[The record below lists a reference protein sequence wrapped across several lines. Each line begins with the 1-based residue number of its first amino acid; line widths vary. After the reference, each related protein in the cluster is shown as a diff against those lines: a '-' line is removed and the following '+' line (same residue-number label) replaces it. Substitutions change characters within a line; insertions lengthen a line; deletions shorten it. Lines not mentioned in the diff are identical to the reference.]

1 MVKKREALWPPFS
14 VVFRFLP
21 WFLHRCGQICIAQ
34 QTLRCLFLLSGRNVT
49 FHDQPVLPTNYAQLF
64 LRAQL
69 VQLFKPRDLGGWIRI
84 GCPLAPPLPQGS
96 FDWMW
101 LSSAGLWV
109 GGAQVPGSGA
119 QGQCVL
125 LFPRWA
131 LGLVFPGAMS
141 SFQGQMAEYPT
152 ISIDRFDRENLKA
165 RAYFL
170 SHCHKGE

>member
-1 MVKKREALWPPFS
+1 MTSQCYLQTAHSWCSFLNRGTWEAGSGLDA
-14 VVFRFLP
+14 P
-21 WFLHRCGQICIAQ
+21 W
-34 QTLRCLFLLSGRNVT
+34 LR
-49 FHDQPVLPTNYAQLF
+49 
-64 LRAQL
+64 
-69 VQLFKPRDLGGWIRI
+69 
-84 GCPLAPPLPQGS
+84 PLPQGS

-101 LSSAGLWV
+101 LSSAGLWG

-119 QGQCVL
+119 PGRYVL

-131 LGLVFPGAMS
+131 SGLVFPDAMS